1 MKTVNPSKKIN
12 SSKSLL
18 VKKSPTL
25 SLDKNQDYTQIINE
39 TRKEQP
45 FRERYEE
52 FLKIKNEFSKFI
64 TK

>member
-18 VKKSPTL
+18 VKKSPSS
-25 SLDKNQDYTQIINE
+25 SLDKNQDYTQVINE

-52 FLKIKNEFSKFI
+52 FLKTKNEFSKFI